1 VPGRRRRATSS
12 ARTTTARAATSAK
25 KAAPAKAATEKAA
38 PTTRA
43 APRKAA
49 PRKTAPRKA
58 AAAAKAGAGL
68 PTAPAGQRVW
78 ALAVPF
84 RAPAPGA
91 TWHAGLSTH
100 VYVGASLPAALAPYD
115 PAPYSFERFIEDELN
130 ADPRPVPPGRP
141 MTPRAEQT
149 TGAAVI
155 AAHSAAG
162 GRMFLLGDD
171 PGVGKTG
178 TAVLAVQ
185 QIAAQRP
192 VRTVLVVA
200 DRPAAIT
207 VPHWARSIAAFGGAA
222 SPGAASQGPGVRWC
236 VTTWDRLGKV
246 NGALK
251 ATGSRFDVV
260 IADEA
265 HMVRHTTTQRWK
277 HWEAVS
283 GAGRVKDAP
292 YVLLATATPA
302 HSPLELPYLAPHF
315 AAVHGEPLEEW
326 ADLPPRLA
334 AHGFHVERARYGWSW
349 TEDADERRADLAR
362 LRSWLADTDPP
373 ATLHRSAPWGPVS
386 VTGTPVELTV
396 AERARYEAEW
406 SEFRAEMQLA
416 RRKRET
422 ARGRAALLRFRQ
434 KAGLI
439 RAAATV
445 DWVKAQVEADRQVA
459 VSVEFVETAADPIRE
474 ALLDGGIAVASIY
487 GRDRFDVE
495 AERLRFQTGEAPVCV
510 FTVTASISLHAA
522 EQLPGGR
529 TASTTPRVGLFHQ
542 PRFSGIAARQVTGRT
557 HRDHQ
562 VSPWRVAFAAGT
574 VEEDVARV
582 MVERLAVTGST
593 AGGDTAGLQ
602 QIAELLEADWLPAAS
617 LTGSDC

>member
-1 VPGRRRRATSS
+1 VPGRRRRPTSS
-12 ARTTTARAATSAK
+12 SRSTSTTTARKTTAR
-25 KAAPAKAATEKAA
+25 KAAPAKKATTATPRTRTATRTAPSAAA
-38 PTTRA
+38 PE
-43 APRKAA
+43 
-49 PRKTAPRKA
+49 
-58 AAAAKAGAGL
+58 L
-68 PTAPAGQRVW
+68 PQARPGERVW
-78 ALAVPF
+78 VLAVPF

-91 TWHAGLSTH
+91 SWHAGLSAH
-100 VYVGASLPAALAPYD
+100 VYVGATLPAALAPYD
-115 PAPYSFERFIEDELN
+115 PPPYSFERFVEDELN
-130 ADPRPVPPGRP
+130 TDPRPMSPARP
-141 MTPRAEQT
+141 MSPRPEQV

-155 AAHSAAG
+155 ATHAAAG

-185 QIAAQRP
+185 QIAAQRADSSRP

-207 VPHWARSIAAFGGAA
+207 VPHWARSIAAFGDG
-222 SPGAASQGPGVRWC
+222 GLRWC

-246 NGALK
+246 AGLTK
-251 ATGSRFDVV
+251 VTGQRFDVV
-260 IADEA
+260 VADEA

-277 HWEAVS
+277 HWRSVS

-292 YVLLATATPA
+292 FVLLATATPA
-302 HSPLELPYLAPHF
+302 HTPLELPYLAPHF
-315 AAVHGEPLEEW
+315 AAVHGEPLKDW
-326 ADLPPRLA
+326 SDLPSRLA
-334 AHGFHVERARYGWSW
+334 AHGFHVERGRYGWSW

-362 LRSWLADTDPP
+362 LRSWLADTEPP
-373 ATLHRSAPWGPVS
+373 ATLHRPAPWGPVS
-386 VTGTPVELTV
+386 VTGTPVALTP
-396 AERARYEAEW
+396 AERAQYEAEW

-474 ALLDGGIAVASIY
+474 ALLDGGIAVAGIY
-487 GRDRFDVE
+487 GRNRFDVE

-510 FTVTASISLHAA
+510 LTVTASISLHAG
-522 EQLPGGR
+522 ELLPDGD

-562 VSPWRVAFAAGT
+562 VSPWRVAFAQDT

-602 QIAELLEADWLPAAS
+602 QIAELLDADWLPATS
-617 LTGSDC
+617 LTGGD